1 MSITPKT
8 DSQLLTVKDGSYV
21 APHPE
26 GEYVTAEFARELERE
41 VADLHS
47 ELAKLR
53 EDNWELLNLAHVWEF
68 AWGDKLTP
76 QSLAILKEVT
86 ARTALRE
93 NARIERIKARK
104 EYKETQS

>member
-1 MSITPKT
+1 MSSTPKT
-8 DSQLLTVKDGSYV
+8 DSQLLTVKDCSYV

-26 GEYVTAEFARELERE
+26 GEYVTAEFARQLERE
-41 VADLHS
+41 ITELYQ
-47 ELAKLR
+47 ELANLR
-53 EDNWELLNLAHVWEF
+53 EDNWELLNLAHAWEF
-68 AWGDKLTP
+68 AWGDNLTP

-104 EYKETQS
+104 E

>member
-1 MSITPKT
+1 MSTTPRT
-8 DSQLLTVKDGSYV
+8 DNQLLTVNIGSYV
-21 APHPE
+21 APHPN

-41 VADLHS
+41 ITELHQ
-47 ELAKLR
+47 ELANLR
-53 EDNWELLNLAHVWEF
+53 EDNWELLNLAQAWEF

-93 NARIERIKARK
+93 NARIERIKSRK
-104 EYKETQS
+104 A